1 MLPRASRSAAVTTE
15 ETAKPSSVPA
25 TSNAAEN
32 ANSNAASNASS
43 NSNSAVSVIAASAPL
58 FVPAPSTAKTVE
70 TPPVSLFA
78 TESSQVHAA
87 VPEPGTL
94 ALLGLGLMGLGFARR
109 RTK

>member
-1 MLPRASRSAAVTTE
+1 M
-15 ETAKPSSVPA
+15 
-25 TSNAAEN
+25 
-32 ANSNAASNASS
+32 
-43 NSNSAVSVIAASAPL
+43 IAASAPL

-78 TESSQVHAA
+78 TEPSLEAVAA